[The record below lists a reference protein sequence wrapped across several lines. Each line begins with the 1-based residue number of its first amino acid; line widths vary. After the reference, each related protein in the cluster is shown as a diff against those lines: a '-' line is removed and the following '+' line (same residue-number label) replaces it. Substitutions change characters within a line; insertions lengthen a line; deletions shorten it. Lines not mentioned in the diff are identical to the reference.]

1 MRRTRSLFLAVT
13 AGLALIATACGVT
26 ADTTAATVEG
36 REVSVEDVSTLVSDP
51 ALSGETIQLGES
63 TEDGTTAR
71 NALMFLILREV
82 VLAEVERWD
91 LQITDAD
98 REAASAG
105 LDAQFAEAGVG
116 EPTERSRELLVE
128 LGAAQTL
135 LSQRLAEL
143 DPANEQD
150 LRRLYEGSPAKW
162 RQVCLTA
169 VRVPAEGID
178 RAQGLVDRR
187 VPVQDLP
194 DRLEG
199 AELIAQPSDGCFPEL
214 ELFAE
219 LRRAVAG
226 APVGVTRG
234 VVLVD
239 DATGGV
245 TGYVFRLEER
255 RTLPFEE
262 VREVLA
268 GQVEQFASAG
278 PASWIQAQTV
288 LAEIN
293 PRYGQKVELSENGLT
308 IEPPTAPVT
317 QRSQRIAD
325 ALAAAAA
332 IDPAMAPPIEP
343 SSASG

>member
-1 MRRTRSLFLAVT
+1 MRRTRSLSLAVT

-36 REVSVEDVSTLVSDP
+36 RDIPVEDVSALVADP
-51 ALSGETIQLGES
+51 ALSGQDVPQGES

-82 VLAEVERWD
+82 VLAELERWD
-91 LQITDAD
+91 LQVTDAD

-116 EPTERSRELLVE
+116 EPSKRSRELLVE

-143 DPANEQD
+143 DPGDDAD

-178 RAQGLVDRR
+178 RAQALVERR

-214 ELFAE
+214 ELFTE
-219 LRRAVAG
+219 LRSAVAG

-234 VVLVD
+234 VVLTE
-239 DATGGV
+239 DAAGGI

-255 RTLPFEE
+255 RTLPFDE

-268 GQVEQFASAG
+268 GQVEQFATTG

-317 QRSQRIAD
+317 QRSQRLAD
-325 ALAAAAA
+325 ALAAATA
-332 IDPAMAPPIEP
+332 IDQQQFDPAA
-343 SSASG
+343 ASG